1 MQNCELMKYLNSDLF
16 IERRRGYSLI
26 NKLINSGNSIDK
38 ITENKLFE
46 IFRREQNTEDQ
57 TSVINLLLRGHCFSI
72 RNDVLEYWLNKSK
85 PTPDELSGQIAN
97 YFSSAI
103 ECLETLLDI
112 LENKSIED
120 FPSDKIIS
128 DIFVAIRA
136 QVINNNAIGQVHF
149 NRIKTLIE
157 TKWHQKSA
165 EIPIIEEI
173 YKEITG
179 KSYRTEKMSVQ
190 STAKLENTGQK
201 KYDIVLSFAGEDR
214 EHAEKLANLLK
225 ADYFSVFYDKY
236 EEHNLWGKNLYEHLS
251 EVYSKR
257 GKYCVMFLSKHYAAK
272 QWPTL
277 ERQAAQQRAFKEN
290 REYILPIRIDNTEI
304 PGIPDT
310 VAYQDLREKSI
321 EAIYSILKRKLLP
334 SEEFANTEQKSNSIK
349 SFGLSDNTIKL
360 LKILS
365 DKSKHALANDPLLT
379 EQEVLDA
386 IKLSEEVVCIAADE
400 LEERGFVK
408 LHKTI
413 GMGKVGFKHIGAT
426 ENLFASTDSY
436 LQNWEPEKDCI
447 DLAQIL
453 LRISKEGYGV
463 SIQAADESLKWGPRR
478 LNPALFLLIE
488 RDVVQPSKVIHSTY
502 ITIHV
507 ILKPKIHRYITN
519 FKN

>member
-1 MQNCELMKYLNSDLF
+1 MLFVETMIFPKNELF
-16 IERRRGYSLI
+16 
-26 NKLINSGNSIDK
+26 
-38 ITENKLFE
+38 
-46 IFRREQNTEDQ
+46 Q
-57 TSVINLLLRGHCFSI
+57 
-72 RNDVLEYWLNKSK
+72 
-85 PTPDELSGQIAN
+85 
-97 YFSSAI
+97 
-103 ECLETLLDI
+103 
-112 LENKSIED
+112 
-120 FPSDKIIS
+120 
-128 DIFVAIRA
+128 
-136 QVINNNAIGQVHF
+136 
-149 NRIKTLIE
+149 
-157 TKWHQKSA
+157 QK
-165 EIPIIEEI
+165 
-173 YKEITG
+173 
-179 KSYRTEKMSVQ
+179 
-190 STAKLENTGQK
+190 AK
-201 KYDIVLSFAGEDR
+201 
-214 EHAEKLANLLK
+214 
-225 ADYFSVFYDKY
+225 
-236 EEHNLWGKNLYEHLS
+236 
-251 EVYSKR
+251 
-257 GKYCVMFLSKHYAAK
+257 
-272 QWPTL
+272 
-277 ERQAAQQRAFKEN
+277 
-290 REYILPIRIDNTEI
+290 
-304 PGIPDT
+304 
-310 VAYQDLREKSI
+310 DLREKSI

-436 LQNWEPEKDCI
+436 LQNWDPEKDSI